1 MTKCY
6 STKRKELIF
15 NDEDGILSTKIKMVI
30 KDLKYVCNNNFFDV
44 SYINKDKNI
53 HIHPFF
59 ISEEGI
65 LDFDKQEGVIVAKNE
80 LTETI
85 LDIITDYENKI
96 VSYKNIRFNND
107 SMLVFCNEYSNNLS
121 FLEIVIGF
129 STFDIGKN
137 QYYKINCD
145 FNFVENEL
153 NCNLNIVENEKFK
166 YLLNIYNDFGNNIN
180 FIVKKN
186 NLTDTMLK
194 YLLMEKN
201 ELAPFCGSTTTQSY
215 KENILYFFKELSNFD
230 NQDFSNFSESYVKEL
245 YIKKIMNFLADL
257 WD

>member
-6 STKRKELIF
+6 STKKKELIF
-15 NDEDGILSTKIKMVI
+15 NDEDGILSTRIKMVI
-30 KDLKYVCNNNFFDV
+30 KDLKYVCKNNFFDI

-65 LDFDKQEGVIVAKNE
+65 LDSDKEDGVIVAKNE

-85 LDIITDYENKI
+85 LGIITNYEDKI
-96 VSYKNIRFNND
+96 VSYKNIRINND
-107 SMLVFCNEYSNNLS
+107 SMLIFNDQYSNNLS

-129 STFDIGKN
+129 NTFSIGEN

-145 FNFVENEL
+145 L
-153 NCNLNIVENEKFK
+153 NLVENEKCK
-166 YLLNIYNDFGNNIN
+166 YLLNMYNDFGDNIN

-194 YLLMEKN
+194 FLLMEKN
-201 ELAPFCGSTTTQSY
+201 ELVPYCGSSTTQTY
-215 KENILYFFKELSNFD
+215 KEHILYFFKELSIFD

-245 YIKKIMNFLADL
+245 YIKKIMNFLANL

>member
-6 STKRKELIF
+6 STKKKELIF
-15 NDEDGILSTKIKMVI
+15 TDEDGILSTRIKMVI
-30 KDLKYVCNNNFFDV
+30 KDLKYVCKNNFFDV

-65 LDFDKQEGVIVAKNE
+65 IDYDKQEGVIVVKNE

-85 LDIITDYENKI
+85 LDIITNYESNI
-96 VSYKNIRFNND
+96 VPYKNIRFNND
-107 SMLVFCNEYSNNLS
+107 SMLVFGDEYSNNLS

-129 STFDIGKN
+129 NTFSIGKN

-145 FNFVENEL
+145 FNFVENEK
-153 NCNLNIVENEKFK
+153 CK
-166 YLLNIYNDFGNNIN
+166 YLLNIYNDFGDNIN
-180 FIVKKN
+180 LIVKKN

-194 YLLMEKN
+194 FLLMEKN
-201 ELAPFCGSTTTQSY
+201 ELTPYCGSSTTQTY
-215 KENILYFFKELSNFD
+215 KENILYFFKELSDFN

-245 YIKKIMNFLADL
+245 YIKKIMNFLANL

>member
-6 STKRKELIF
+6 STKKKELIF
-15 NDEDGILSTKIKMVI
+15 TDEDGILSTRIKMVI
-30 KDLKYVCNNNFFDV
+30 KNLKYVCNNNFFDV

-59 ISEEGI
+59 IYEEGI
-65 LDFDKQEGVIVAKNE
+65 LDSDKEEGVIVAKNE

-85 LDIITDYENKI
+85 LGIITDYENKI
-96 VSYKNIRFNND
+96 VSYKNICFNND
-107 SMLVFCNEYSNNLS
+107 SMIVFKDEYSNNLS

-129 STFDIGKN
+129 NTFSIGKN

-145 FNFVENEL
+145 FNFIKNED
-153 NCNLNIVENEKFK
+153 CK
-166 YLLNIYNDFGNNIN
+166 YLLNIYNDFGDNIN
-180 FIVKKN
+180 LVVKKN
-186 NLTDTMLK
+186 NFTDTMLK
-194 YLLMEKN
+194 FLLMEKN
-201 ELAPFCGSTTTQSY
+201 ELDPFCGSSSTQKY

-230 NQDFSNFSESYVKEL
+230 NQDFSHFSESYVKEL